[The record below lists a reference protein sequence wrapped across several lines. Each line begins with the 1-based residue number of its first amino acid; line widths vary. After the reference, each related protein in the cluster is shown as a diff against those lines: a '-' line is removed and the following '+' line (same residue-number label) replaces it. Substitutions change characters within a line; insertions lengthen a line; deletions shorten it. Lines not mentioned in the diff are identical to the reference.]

1 MRKKPDFIAIQLS
14 RRIRKLRKE
23 RGLTQRELASRAGV
37 GDKYLQDLEG
47 RYPRNA
53 NLLTLQKL
61 AKGLNVREWEL
72 LRFEE

>member
-1 MRKKPDFIAIQLS
+1 MRQ
-14 RRIRKLRKE
+14 E
-23 RGLTQRELASRAGV
+23 RGFTQRELAIRSGV

-61 AKGLNVREWEL
+61 AKGLGVHVWEL
-72 LRFEE
+72 LKFDE